1 MIFLDTDRPMTSPS
15 DSSHEWTDCPP
26 GEIAG
31 LVNRL
36 KSARRRK
43 KLQNAAAATFLVLI
57 FALVTTVLISG
68 WLTGRTDISEI
79 ACAKVLELA
88 PLYIEGGTGDD
99 VTAQIDQHLK
109 GCEHCRE
116 HFRTAYPQFRLPA
129 QAAQTQKPAPL
140 VFASANRLP

>member
-1 MIFLDTDRPMTSPS
+1 MTSPS
-15 DSSHEWTDCPP
+15 DSSPAWTDCPP

-43 KLQNAAAATFLVLI
+43 TLQKAAAATSLVLV
-57 FALVTTVLISG
+57 FALATTGLVSH
-68 WLTGRTDISEI
+68 WLTGRADIPEI

-88 PLYIEGGTGDD
+88 PRYVGGQTEDEL
-99 VTAQIDQHLK
+99 TAQIDQHLK

-116 HFRTAYPQFRLPA
+116 HFRSAYPQFQLPA
-129 QAAQTQKPAPL
+129 QATRSQNPAPL